1 MEFEV
6 EKKMN
11 DYLDYWVIIDG
22 KKKKNPNPTPNPF
35 LPDGVYS
42 RTRSFR
48 MITGFDYTESVE
60 RRRKE
65 SGLTPEFQNED
76 DKEIWYTHISKS
88 LVVHKDDPTKF
99 YMSYQ
104 RSNNSL
110 IEQKYLF
117 RGNTIEKV
125 LFQDYLTK
133 KGEQYSNQGLTEN
146 PLRIEV
152 VKLENIKRL
161 NIDGHRITMI

>member
-1 MEFEV
+1 
-6 EKKMN
+6 
-11 DYLDYWVIIDG
+11 
-22 KKKKNPNPTPNPF
+22 
-35 LPDGVYS
+35 
-42 RTRSFR
+42 
-48 MITGFDYTESVE
+48 
-60 RRRKE
+60 
-65 SGLTPEFQNED
+65 
-76 DKEIWYTHISKS
+76 
-88 LVVHKDDPTKF
+88 
-99 YMSYQ
+99 MSYQ